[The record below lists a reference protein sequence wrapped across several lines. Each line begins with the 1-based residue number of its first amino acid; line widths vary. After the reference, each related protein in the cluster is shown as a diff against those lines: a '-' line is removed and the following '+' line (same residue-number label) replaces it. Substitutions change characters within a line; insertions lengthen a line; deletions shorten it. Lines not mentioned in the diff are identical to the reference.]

1 MSFRVLSLEIEPNCE
16 KLHAI
21 GVRESYTYFIDGD
34 GTGESSDREYLDML
48 CKSE

>member
-1 MSFRVLSLEIEPNCE
+1 MSFRVFSLEIEPNCE

-34 GTGESSDREYLDML
+34 GTGETPGAEG
-48 CKSE
+48 KI